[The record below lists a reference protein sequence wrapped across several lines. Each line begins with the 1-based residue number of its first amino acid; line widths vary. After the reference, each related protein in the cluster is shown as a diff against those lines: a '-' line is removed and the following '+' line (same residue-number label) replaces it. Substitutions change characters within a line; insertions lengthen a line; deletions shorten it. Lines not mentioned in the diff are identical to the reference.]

1 MRKIIDLN
9 HSTCDYECMWNG
21 IEDLYRNKQGE
32 DFPGFFFFCL
42 SGIGNFVYRKSS
54 LDHPK
59 RLAGWNDGRTKQMY
73 RSVSELIGFQ
83 FKHIEG
89 RSFGYAMDKAKEQI
103 LLDKPVVLGCLD
115 MYYLRYYPKF
125 FGQQH
130 IPIHYVLMVGF
141 DDEKGCAYLLDC
153 GVKEVQ
159 EISFELLEKA
169 LDISKTSLSD
179 KNTVCTI
186 DFNEILK
193 PVIEIAREG
202 FYKKAKAMLEPSVGF
217 VGIPGMYK
225 LANEFGH
232 WQTELTPAEYED
244 CLRSL
249 VMFTGTVPALPSR
262 LIGIEKDNILHM
274 ADREKLAEVLR
285 WLGETYGISAWNKAA
300 EEFLESGL
308 MIEKLTD
315 QIVEYL
321 LKERSELEELP
332 DIIRQIA
339 GMEEK
344 AFRSVLLGA
353 ECNYS

>member
-1 MRKIIDLN
+1 MRKIINLN

-21 IEDLYRNKQGE
+21 IEDLYRNKKAE

-42 SGIGNFVYRKSS
+42 SGIGNFVYQKSS
-54 LDHPK
+54 LGQPK
-59 RLAGWNDGRTKQMY
+59 RLASWNDGRTKQMY
-73 RSVSELIGFQ
+73 RSISELIGFR

-89 RSFGYAMDKAKEQI
+89 RSFDYAMEKAKEQI
-103 LLDKPVVLGCLD
+103 MLEKPVVLGCLD
-115 MYYLRYYPKF
+115 MYYLSYYPKF

-141 DDEKGCAYLLDC
+141 DEEKGCAYLLDC

-159 EISFELLEKA
+159 EMSFAQLQKA
-169 LDISKTSLSD
+169 LDITKTPLSD

-186 DFNEILK
+186 DFKETLK

-202 FYKKAKAMLEPSVGF
+202 FYKKAKAVLEPSVGF
-217 VGIPGMYK
+217 IGIPGMHK
-225 LANEFGH
+225 LAKEFEH
-232 WQTELTPAEYED
+232 WQKELTQEEYED
-244 CLRSL
+244 SLRSL

-274 ADREKLAEVLR
+274 ADREKLTEVFR
-285 WLGETYGISAWNKAA
+285 WLGDTYGISAWNRAA

-308 MIEKLTD
+308 LIEKLTN

-321 LKERSELEELP
+321 LKERSGLDELP
-332 DIIRQIA
+332 DSIRQIA
-339 GMEEK
+339 EMEEK
-344 AFRSVLLGA
+344 AFRSVLLGT
-353 ECNYS
+353 ESNS